1 MRSLR
6 GKATPLAGGVAA
18 DAVGTVILAPVG
30 GDAMPAAFTDAF
42 SDAFSKASTS

>member
-6 GKATPLAGGVAA
+6 GKATLMAGGVAA
-18 DAVGTVILAPVG
+18 ASAGTVMHVPSG
-30 GDAMPAAFTDAF
+30 DDAMPAAFTDAF